1 MEIAL
6 STVTEIEAVEE
17 KCDNPALSREF
28 EKINNIIQFKMQNMG
43 NQTESICQNS
53 NFEKG
58 ELEKM
63 PYIRLRKDGRFEA
76 VLSFKGK
83 HFSVYD
89 RDKNKLQIKITKK
102 TKELV
107 KEYKN
112 QKSLA
117 KQKKIG

>member
-1 MEIAL
+1 
-6 STVTEIEAVEE
+6 
-17 KCDNPALSREF
+17 
-28 EKINNIIQFKMQNMG
+28 MQNMG

-89 RDKNKLQIKITKK
+89 RDKKQITNK
-102 TKELV
+102 
-107 KEYKN
+107 N
-112 QKSLA
+112 H
-117 KQKKIG
+117 